1 MNMNYR
7 KQVTSCLWAQLCSW
21 LLSGMPLDNVGPV
34 WQMFEAVLL
43 TEIFKLL
50 IFFKPRK
57 PKGKYYPI

>member
-7 KQVTSCLWAQLCSW
+7 KQVTSCLWAQLGSW

-50 IFFKPRK
+50 FFF
-57 PKGKYYPI
+57 